1 MSYPTCRVHPRT
13 LSEAFADVR
22 ATWGDNAVMNALHR
36 VDTGAM
42 RPNDFAKHVDFQP
55 TDGFPNT
62 YDTSTMRLEAASAV
76 SEFGHDE
83 PRART
88 VSRWT
93 RIKRYLRAVWVA
105 AFYKP

>member
-1 MSYPTCRVHPRT
+1 M
-13 LSEAFADVR
+13 R

-36 VDTGAM
+36 VNTGAM
-42 RPNDFAKHVDFQP
+42 KHDDFVSTF
-55 TDGFPNT
+55 
-62 YDTSTMRLEAASAV
+62 DTTSMRLEAASAV

-83 PRART
+83 PQART

>member
-1 MSYPTCRVHPRT
+1 MSYPTCRTYPRS
-13 LSEAFADVR
+13 LADAFADVR
-22 ATWGDNAVMNALHR
+22 ATWGDNAVMAALHR
-36 VDTGAM
+36 VDTK
-42 RPNDFAKHVDFQP
+42 RLKHDDFVSTF
-55 TDGFPNT
+55 
-62 YDTSTMRLEAASAV
+62 DTTSMRLEAASAV

>member
-1 MSYPTCRVHPRT
+1 MTDAFHSRYAWADESVMRALVPK
-13 LSEAFADVR
+13 LSQLR
-22 ATWGDNAVMNALHR
+22 ALETAHK
-36 VDTGAM
+36 VDTSRM
-42 RPNDFAKHVDFQP
+42 KHDDFVSTF
-55 TDGFPNT
+55 
-62 YDTSTMRLEAASAV
+62 DTTTMRIEAAGAV
-76 SEFGHDE
+76 SEFGHEDP

>member
-36 VDTGAM
+36 VDTGSM
-42 RPNDFAKHVDFQP
+42 KHDDFVSTF
-55 TDGFPNT
+55 
-62 YDTSTMRLEAASAV
+62 DTTTMRIEAASAV

-83 PRART
+83 PKART